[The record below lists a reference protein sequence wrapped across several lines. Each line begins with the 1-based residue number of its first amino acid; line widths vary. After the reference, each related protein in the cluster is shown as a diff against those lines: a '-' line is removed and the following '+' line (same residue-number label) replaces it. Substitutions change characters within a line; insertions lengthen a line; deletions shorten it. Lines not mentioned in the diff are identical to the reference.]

1 MAPMMKSHAGQT
13 LNSSFVKETSAK
25 DHSFQW
31 NFLKMPH
38 CCNIFR
44 GQTAV
49 RLQSDSDCS
58 LSSDCSLGFPNP
70 TRPELQSDP
79 TRLHL

>member
-44 GQTAV
+44 GA
-49 RLQSDSDCS
+49 DCS
-58 LSSDCSLGFPNP
+58 L
-70 TRPELQSDP
+70 TRPDYIS
-79 TRLHL
+79 TI